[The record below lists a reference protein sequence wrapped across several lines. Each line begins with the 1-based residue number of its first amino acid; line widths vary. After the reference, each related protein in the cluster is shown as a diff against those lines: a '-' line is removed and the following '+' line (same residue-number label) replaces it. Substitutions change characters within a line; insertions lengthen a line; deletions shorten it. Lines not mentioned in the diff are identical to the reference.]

1 MITVYEN
8 GEAFLAANR
17 PFLDT
22 KPYYAVYFI
31 MDAPLLTHADKTN
44 YALRITQGGKT
55 LLALKVEPYNLLL
68 FGAPEC
74 CRELAAC
81 LFGNGYE
88 VKNYHCEE
96 TVGDRFARVLQDN
109 YGLTYTEALAMD
121 FMECREVTEPSAE
134 DVEPA
139 GEEDLDEIVWCM
151 GRFITDCGLL
161 DKVNREKIQE
171 TITAFRVIRR
181 DGRIA
186 SIAKGIRTTGQD
198 IRITNVY
205 TRNEYRGRG
214 LARKLVNSLK
224 NEILREGKIAT
235 LNVDKNNPVSYH
247 LYQALGFRRRFS
259 QGEYRRA

>member
-1 MITVYEN
+1 MN
-8 GEAFLAANR
+8 
-17 PFLDT
+17 
-22 KPYYAVYFI
+22 
-31 MDAPLLTHADKTN
+31 
-44 YALRITQGGKT
+44 Q
-55 LLALKVEPYNLLL
+55 
-68 FGAPEC
+68 
-74 CRELAAC
+74 
-81 LFGNGYE
+81 
-88 VKNYHCEE
+88 
-96 TVGDRFARVLQDN
+96 
-109 YGLTYTEALAMD
+109 
-121 FMECREVTEPSAE
+121 
-134 DVEPA
+134 
-139 GEEDLDEIVWCM
+139 
-151 GRFITDCGLL
+151 
-161 DKVNREKIQE
+161 EKIQE